1 MGLGAAKHHEGSRSL
16 TGIGVLPQI
25 NKGQGMPAS
34 EIYEPCV
41 WGAARE
47 LLRAVPGAWGGCSVS
62 QVQALS
68 MGLSPLHCEAAQP
81 QRWLSAPLTGS
92 GQGETLSLMGLL
104 WYAQGKGA
112 GLGSGDLGPSLGI
125 SSLCETDLG
134 SQVDERRSHFA
145 CKEGR
150 ER

>member
-34 EIYEPCV
+34 EIYELCV
-41 WGAARE
+41 WE
-47 LLRAVPGAWGGCSVS
+47 QPGNSSGVCLVHRGGCSLL

-81 QRWLSAPLTGS
+81 QRWFSVPLTGC
-92 GQGETLSLMGLL
+92 GQGGTLSLMGLL
-104 WYAQGKGA
+104 WYAQGKEA
-112 GLGSGDLGPSLGI
+112 GLGSGDLGPSLRI
-125 SSLCETDLG
+125 SSLCETDLC
-134 SQVDERRSHFA
+134 SQVDEWRSHFA